1 MKVVFLSAYFNH
13 HQKYLSDALAE
24 RCEYTYIATTQI
36 PEIRKK
42 LGYGIEQL
50 PEYVCEFTEDP
61 EEAESKLKEADVI
74 ITGSAPEKLVRQCIR
89 RGQPV
94 FRYAERPLKKGDQ
107 WHKYLPR
114 LVKWH
119 WQNPPGKRIY
129 MLCASAYTA
138 SDYRKYGL
146 FRNSAFRWGYF
157 PELKRYPAFQNMMES
172 KKPASILWAG
182 RFLAL
187 KHPDDALCVINRL
200 KMDFP
205 DVQLQ
210 FIGIGEME
218 EQLRRMVLELGL
230 EENVSFLGSMR
241 PEEVRHHM
249 EQAAIFLFTSD
260 RKEGW
265 GAVVNEAMN
274 SGCAVVASDAAGSA
288 PYLIRDGEN
297 GLLYSSGDT
306 AELTDKLRQ
315 LLKAPEQARR
325 LGAGAYETMVTLW
338 NAETAAERF
347 LQMAKAAA
355 EGTDLNHLYDS
366 GPCSPAGRGRRRI

>member
-1 MKVVFLSAYFNH
+1 MKVVFLGAYFNH

-24 RCEYTYIATTQI
+24 RCDYTYIATTQI
-36 PEIRKK
+36 PEMRKK
-42 LGYGIEQL
+42 LGYGMERL
-50 PEYVCEFTEDP
+50 PEYVCEFAEDP
-61 EEAESKLKEADVI
+61 KGAESRLKEADVV
-74 ITGSAPEKLVRQCIR
+74 ITGSAPERLVRECIR

-114 LVKWH
+114 FVKWH

-146 FRNSAFRWGYF
+146 FRNRAFRWGYF
-157 PELKRYPAFQNMMES
+157 PETRRYTDFVQMQAGKRS
-172 KKPASILWAG
+172 ASLLWVG
-182 RFLAL
+182 RFLDW
-187 KHPDDALCVINRL
+187 KHPDDVLRAAADL
-200 KMDFP
+200 KAEGVAFTLD
-205 DVQLQ
+205 
-210 FIGIGEME
+210 FIGTGEQE
-218 EQLRRMVLELGL
+218 ENLRKMTEGAGL
-230 EENVSFLGSMR
+230 EDCVRFLGSMK
-241 PEEVRHHM
+241 PEEVRSHM
-249 EQAAIFLFTSD
+249 EKAEIFLFTSD
-260 RKEGW
+260 RREGW

-288 PYLIRDGEN
+288 PYLIRDGKN

-306 AELTDKLRQ
+306 AELTDKIRW
-315 LLKAPEQARR
+315 LLKNPEEVRR

-347 LQMAKAAA
+347 LQMAKAAI
-355 EGTDLNHLYDS
+355 EGTDLNRLYDS
-366 GPCSPAGRGRRRI
+366 GPCSPAGRRRQRI